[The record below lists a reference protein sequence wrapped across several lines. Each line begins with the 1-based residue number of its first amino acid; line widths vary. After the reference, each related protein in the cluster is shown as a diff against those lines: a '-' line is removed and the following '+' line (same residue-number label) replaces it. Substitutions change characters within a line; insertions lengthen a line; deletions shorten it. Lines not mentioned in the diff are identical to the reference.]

1 MYNSGQDKFERKILM
16 IIAAVVVVA
25 ALFLSLISFISNFM
39 WFGEMGY
46 LDVFFKQ
53 LVTQLTVGVPT
64 FVVITL
70 LVLLY
75 LTHLRKSYF
84 KRIASAEQT
93 DMKALKKATL
103 IMAVLFGG
111 ASTAFAVTQLWFE
124 ILKFANSTGFDIADP
139 LFNID
144 ISFYIFKLEFLE
156 RLNELMIGVIVGII
170 ALTVV
175 YYMILM
181 TVRTPDMF
189 KEEPQTSEAPG
200 SDSQETGEARY
211 SGSANPFEN
220 AQREAEDLFSKF
232 LGIKIKRSAPKPK
245 KQIDDDNF
253 RSLMSI
259 ASGKLS
265 AMGFVFFLMLAVDF
279 FLKQFELLHVHTG
292 IVYGAGFT
300 DVTVTLWMLRILCAM
315 SVITAFTFVVN
326 MKKKAYK
333 KLFVLP
339 ALMIIIGVIGY
350 GGASLVQNFIVSPDE
365 INKESKYLEKNI
377 EYTQYAYGLDDVT
390 VKSFPADNTLTSDDI
405 ANNMETITNIRIND
419 FEPVGQFYNQTQS
432 IRQYYTFNDVD
443 NDRYWVNGEYTQTFL
458 TAREIDESKISDTWL
473 NKHLKYT
480 HGYGIAMSR
489 VDKVTSSGQPDVL
502 IGNIPPESSV
512 EEIQVKRP
520 EIYFGELAN
529 EYVVV
534 GTDEK
539 EFDYPAGDS
548 NAYTTYEGTAG
559 IKMNLFNR
567 LVFSIREGSLK
578 LLVSSNINSDSKIII
593 NRNVVKRVMTIM
605 PYLSYEN
612 DPYMVISEGRLFWI
626 LDAYTTSSL
635 YPYSEPY
642 SEESSINYIRN
653 SVKVVVD
660 AYNGNTDFYVV
671 DEKDPIAMTYSKIYP
686 TLFKSLDKM
695 PEGIKAHIRY
705 ANTLFE
711 IQANVYSKYHMEDVN
726 VFYQSEDLWDIAN
739 EIYGTEKTKITPN
752 YYIAKLP
759 GESKAEFFNSVPFTP
774 KSKQNMTALM
784 VARNDG
790 ENYGELVLYQ
800 FPKSKTIYGTEQIE
814 AQIDQNTEIS
824 KEFTLWNSSGT
835 KYRRGNLFVIPIN
848 TSILYVEP
856 VYLEAQ
862 NSSIPEVKRIIV
874 AYKDRIAYGET
885 LKDCII
891 DLFGYDIT
899 ENKSVADP
907 ETSETVSNGSASERT
922 LEELIA
928 AAQNAFNK
936 SQSSLKAGNWAEY
949 GEQLKELENY
959 LNKLA
964 AMSESAN
971 NIPTLTEVTDSNPE
985 GELITEY
992 DAQDGATD
1000 TDAAE
1005 PDSAE

>member
-1 MYNSGQDKFERKILM
+1 MVV
-16 IIAAVVVVA
+16 AAVVVIG

-39 WFGEMGY
+39 WFREMGY

-64 FVVITL
+64 FVIVTL
-70 LVLLY
+70 LMLLY
-75 LTHLRKSYF
+75 LTHLRRSYF
-84 KRIASAEQT
+84 KLISSGEHT
-93 DMKALKKATL
+93 DIKSLKKITAV
-103 IMAVLFGG
+103 MAVLFGG
-111 ASTAFAVTQLWFE
+111 ASTAFAVTHLWFE

-144 ISFYIFKLEFLE
+144 ISFYIFKLEFLN
-156 RLNELMIGVIVGII
+156 RLNELLIGIIVGIVAVTI
-170 ALTVV
+170 V

-189 KEEPQTSEAPG
+189 KEETQGAATEENAYAG
-200 SDSQETGEARY
+200 DEERY

-220 AQREAEDLFSKF
+220 AQKGTEDIFSKLF
-232 LGIKIKRSAPKPK
+232 GVKMNHKPPKPK
-245 KQIDDDNF
+245 KQLDDDNF
-253 RSLMSI
+253 KRLMGI

-265 AMGFVFFLMLAVDF
+265 GLGFIFFLMLAVDF
-279 FLKQFELLHVHTG
+279 FLRQFELLHAHTG

-300 DVTVTLWMLRILCAM
+300 DVNVTLWMLRALCVL
-315 SVITAFTFVVN
+315 SVITSFMFVVN

-333 KLFVLP
+333 RLFTLP
-339 ALMIIIGVIGY
+339 AIMIFVGIIGY

-365 INKESKYLEKNI
+365 INKESAYLEKNI
-377 EYTQYAYGLDDVT
+377 EYTQYAYGLDDVN
-390 VKSFPADNTLTSDDI
+390 VKSFPADNTLTSEDI

-419 FEPVGQFYNQTQS
+419 FEPAQQFYNQTQS

-443 NDRYWVNGEYTQTFL
+443 NDRYWVNGKYTQTFL
-458 TAREIDESKISDTWL
+458 TAREIDETKISDTWL

-480 HGYGIAMSR
+480 HGYGVAMSR

-512 EEIQVKRP
+512 DEIKINRP
-520 EIYFGELAN
+520 EIYFGELSN
-529 EYVVV
+529 EYIVV

-539 EFDYPAGDS
+539 EFDYPDGDS
-548 NAYTTYEGTAG
+548 NSYTTYEGTAG
-559 IKMNLFNR
+559 IKMNFFSR

-593 NRNVVKRVMTIM
+593 NRNVVKRVKTIM

-612 DPYMVISEGRLFWI
+612 DPYMVVSEGRLFWI
-626 LDAYTTSSL
+626 LDGYTTSSL

-642 SEESSINYIRN
+642 SEQTATNYIRN
-653 SVKVVVD
+653 SVKVVID

-671 DEKDPIAMTYSKIYP
+671 DDRDPIAVTYSKIYP
-686 TLFKSLDKM
+686 TLFKSLENM
-695 PEGIKAHIRY
+695 PEDLKSHIRY

-739 EIYGTEKTKITPN
+739 EIYGTEKVKITPN

-774 KSKQNMTALM
+774 KSKQNMTALL

-835 KYRRGNLFVIPIN
+835 TYRRGNLFVIPIN

-874 AYKDRIAYGET
+874 VYKDKIAYGET

-891 DLFGYDIT
+891 ELFGYDIN
-899 ENKSVADP
+899 ENKSISDDDASD
-907 ETSETVSNGSASERT
+907 SVSNGSSAET
-922 LEELIA
+922 TAAQLIA
-928 AAQNAFNK
+928 GAQNAFNK
-936 SQSSLKAGNWAEY
+936 AQSSQKAGNWAEY
-949 GEQLKELENY
+949 GEHLKELEDY
-959 LNKLA
+959 LNRLA
-964 AMSESAN
+964 AFDDSQTAIDSQSGSGGQE
-971 NIPTLTEVTDSNPE
+971 TELAADSTDEDVTAETDE
-985 GELITEY
+985 T
-992 DAQDGATD
+992 GA
-1000 TDAAE
+1000 E
-1005 PDSAE
+1005 